1 MSGNFEHLKA
11 GIDAALASPH
21 TSAWEANFLR
31 DMQSR
36 YERYGER
43 TRLSD
48 KQRSTLFRILGRSL
62 PPPQPVTL
70 RPHPRVKPVSFPQRR
85 QRPTF
90 VQRKVRWW
98 GRRFVRDAT
107 MAAAVALVF
116 ALFMVVASVSSL
128 WQPNGSTVTSS
139 EELPPKSSNPGKPPR
154 FTITD
159 GDTIHI
165 AGEENGTRLV
175 GFNTPEKFSP
185 QCAREEQLAHRATA
199 RLKELVSTSS
209 ISLTKV
215 ACSCRPGTEGTK
227 KCNYGR
233 SCAILKANGQSVG
246 DILISEGL
254 AAPFVCGPNGCPP
267 TPRPWCG

>member
-1 MSGNFEHLKA
+1 MNGNVEHLKS
-11 GIDAALASPH
+11 GIAAALASPRI
-21 TSAWEANFLR
+21 SAWEANFLR

-36 YERYGER
+36 FERYGDR

-48 KQRSTLFRILGRSL
+48 KQRSTLYRILGRSL
-62 PPPQPVTL
+62 PPPSQPVTL
-70 RPHPRVKPVSFPQRR
+70 RPHPKVKPVRFSQRR
-85 QRPTF
+85 RRPTF
-90 VQRKVRWW
+90 FQREARWW
-98 GRRFVRDAT
+98 GRRLARDAM

-116 ALFMVVASVSSL
+116 AVFMVVENVSSVR
-128 WQPNGSTVTSS
+128 QPSAPAALTSS
-139 EELPPKSSNPGKPPR
+139 STGTPPR
-154 FTITD
+154 FTVTD

-165 AGEENGTRLV
+165 AGEEKGTRLV

-199 RLKELVSTSS
+199 RLKELVSASS

-233 SCAILKANGQSVG
+233 SCAILKVNGQSVG

-254 AAPFVCGPNGCPP
+254 AARFVCGPNGCPP